1 MIGRV
6 SSKGFRRVTCT
17 IIPKFWSGVPFALKK
32 SQKPGFGMSGT
43 YIQSPEETKLKV
55 IETSNMA

>member
-1 MIGRV
+1 MHNH
-6 SSKGFRRVTCT
+6 SKILV
-17 IIPKFWSGVPFALKK
+17 WSAFCFEK